1 MDANRFLPRYA
12 TIFPDW
18 KPFPHNDMSNAL
30 DRGFT
35 VLEHLAHYPQGSP
48 LSLIATELDIPL
60 SACHRVL
67 ADLQRLGYVRQARR
81 QGEYML
87 TTKVVSLGLG
97 FLSSAGIVNIAEPL
111 LERLAQ
117 TSGELVRLSIVD
129 EDRLTFV
136 AKAQGQR
143 QSGLR
148 YDPDMGMDVRLS
160 CTSSGHAWLMTL
172 SDERAVEL
180 VSKQGFGTPAQYGPK
195 APTTL
200 KALLGFLH
208 AARVRGY
215 AMIDEVF
222 APGMSAMAVPVI
234 HRKAAIGVIS
244 IAGPRTRLTSER
256 MHELAPA
263 LQAASAELGPISNAS
278 TLFGKPPLGK
288 G

>member
-1 MDANRFLPRYA
+1 
-12 TIFPDW
+12 
-18 KPFPHNDMSNAL
+18 MSNAL

-67 ADLQRLGYVRQARR
+67 VDLQRLGYVRQARK
-81 QGEYML
+81 QGEYVL

-172 SDERAVEL
+172 SDERALEL

-195 APTTL
+195 APTTI

-222 APGMSAMAVPVI
+222 APGMSAMAVPVF

-244 IAGPRTRLTSER
+244 IAGPRTRLTGER